1 LKLKNKV
8 RTVKKFRIRSPA
20 LHAKFLAFL
29 KTISWDEILQSK
41 DVALAFSLFY
51 EKINKLFDDFYPVKS
66 ITTSDREP
74 SFVTLEIKWYLR
86 LKNKLMRQGK
96 TDAASCI
103 ANKIKN
109 KIAARNAAAFSKP
122 CSGSRELWD
131 RVHRITGGARRDAS
145 CGAQFSAD
153 QLNNHYAGVSTDLHY
168 ETPKHKSTASKYIEI
183 VSEQQ
188 VFKMLDSGRS
198 TAAGMDALP
207 FWFLRLAAPC
217 ISAPLAYLYNMSLCF
232 SYVPPQWKVGL
243 ITPVPKIPS
252 PMSCSDFRPIT
263 VTPILSRLLERVVVK
278 CFLYP
283 VFINENSKHLFLD
296 QFAYR
301 PTGSTTAA
309 ITALLHHISEL
320 LLTNPYVHV
329 IALDFSK
336 AFDTVRH
343 STLMEKFANFPVPDY
358 VYNWLVNFLT
368 SRCHHTKFNDIISLI
383 AFINASIVQ
392 GSGIGPGTFSVNAS
406 DLHPINL
413 INLFLKYADDVDLV
427 VPASH
432 SQTVVAELDSI
443 SSWASTNNL
452 KLNVS
457 KSCELIVKRPRLSP
471 VDPCIPPPVPGLP
484 RVTSLKT
491 LGVTFSDKL
500 DFSEHFRNAVAKA
513 SKSMYAL
520 KILRAHGLCGQR
532 LWRVCEATSVTH
544 LTYAA
549 PAWWGYADSGAK
561 HQLQSVLAKLKRYG
575 FLPPDFPSHQQL
587 CDKMDKQLFLQI
599 LDNHTH
605 VLHQLLPPRKDTQ
618 HSLRPRA
625 HNRIIP
631 PADAKFKR
639 NLIIRMLYLN
649 SY

>member
-1 LKLKNKV
+1 MKSLNSISHFSYSSLTPHPCHLHLSTEK
-8 RTVKKFRIRSPA
+8 TVQIHTV
-20 LHAKFLAFL
+20 L
-29 KTISWDEILQSK
+29 
-41 DVALAFSLFY
+41 
-51 EKINKLFDDFYPVKS
+51 S
-66 ITTSDREP
+66 I
-74 SFVTLEIKWYLR
+74 
-86 LKNKLMRQGK
+86 
-96 TDAASCI
+96 
-103 ANKIKN
+103 
-109 KIAARNAAAFSKP
+109 
-122 CSGSRELWD
+122 
-131 RVHRITGGARRDAS
+131 
-145 CGAQFSAD
+145 
-153 QLNNHYAGVSTDLHY
+153 
-168 ETPKHKSTASKYIEI
+168 
-183 VSEQQ
+183 
-188 VFKMLDSGRS
+188 
-198 TAAGMDALP
+198 
-207 FWFLRLAAPC
+207 
-217 ISAPLAYLYNMSLCF
+217 LAYLYNMSLCF

-471 VDPCIPPPVPGLP
+471 EDPRIPPPVPGLL

-532 LWRVCEATSVTH
+532 LWQVCEATSVTH

-649 SY
+649 SYWTV